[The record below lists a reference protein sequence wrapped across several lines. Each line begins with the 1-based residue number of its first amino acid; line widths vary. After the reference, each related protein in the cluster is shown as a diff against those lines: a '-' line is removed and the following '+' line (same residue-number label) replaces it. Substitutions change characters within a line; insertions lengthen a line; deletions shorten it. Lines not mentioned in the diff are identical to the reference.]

1 MNLLFS
7 LRQRFKN
14 NLQTYPDALL
24 TLGLLAV
31 AVLLVIVAL
40 LPDHRGVKAG
50 ALAWTVLP

>member
-1 MNLLFS
+1 MSTLFN
-7 LRQRFKN
+7 LRQRFKS

-31 AVLLVIVAL
+31 AVLLVVIAL
-40 LPDHRGVKAG
+40 LPDHKGVKAG